1 MKKIVLFLG
10 ILLVANINT
19 CYAEQATQV
28 NDGRYVIYQHP
39 TFRGD
44 QYLLDTRTG
53 KVWEMA
59 KTKNGETIWQQVLFD
74 CYKEDKTYAGTFC
87 KPKITYLKLS

>member
-1 MKKIVLFLG
+1 MKKLLLLMG
-10 ILLVANINT
+10 ILLIANC

-53 KVWEMA
+53 K
-59 KTKNGETIWQQVLFD
+59 IWIPNRNHRSGSFPAERMCARNEGNERISD
-74 CYKEDKTYAGTFC
+74 
-87 KPKITYLKLS
+87 